1 MKRETAAQ
9 KKARLIRLIHIAKS
23 QVGMNDTEY
32 RTLIANVSGGKT
44 SSKLLSVEQL
54 ETVLRHMKAQ
64 GFEVAIATTGGKQ
77 LVSDNPTAQ
86 MGKIRALWL
95 EMHTMG
101 IIRSPSENALQAYCR
116 KYSGA
121 NWQQDIYAMREII
134 ERLKQWK
141 ARFERD

>member
-1 MKRETAAQ
+1 MAYETAAQ

-23 QVGMNDTEY
+23 QVGMSDTEY

-44 SSKLLSVEQL
+44 SSKLLNVEQL

-64 GFEVAIATTGGKQ
+64 GFEVAVATTSGKQ
-77 LVSDNPTAQ
+77 LVSNDPTAQ

-95 EMHTMG
+95 EMHSMG
-101 IIRSPSENALQAYCR
+101 IVRSSSESALQTYCR
-116 KYSGA
+116 KYGGA
-121 NWQQDIYAMREII
+121 NWDNDIYAMREII